1 MLYLILAIVFSCLV
15 SLVMR
20 ISEKYRKNNLSMLAV
35 NYIMC
40 AVLGALY
47 TGPAN
52 LFPAQDGLGLTLG
65 LGAIGGSL
73 FLGSF
78 ILMQWNIHKNGVVL
92 PTTFMKLGV
101 IIPTLMSILVFGEQ
115 PRLVQVLG
123 VVLAIVAILV
133 MQEKGG
139 ESAGSTISLLLL
151 LLVTGFSNSM
161 SKIFERVGEASLS
174 DHFLFYIFLSA
185 FVLNVGVCLLK
196 KQKLALQDL
205 LCGIAISIPN
215 YYSARFMLL
224 SLSEVPAVV
233 AYPSYSVSSIVL
245 VTLVGVFAFRE
256 KLSRRKLAALGLIL
270 AALVLL
276 NLG

>member
-1 MLYLILAIVFSCLV
+1 MFYLILAIVCSSLV

-20 ISEKYRKNNLSMLAV
+20 ASEKHSKNNLSMLAV

-40 AVLGALY
+40 ALLGALY
-47 TGPAN
+47 TGPAK
-52 LFPAQDGLGLTLG
+52 LFPAQDGLGQTLL
-65 LGAIGGSL
+65 LGAIGGVL

-78 ILMQWNIHKNGVVL
+78 MLLQWNIHKNGVVL

-115 PRLVQVLG
+115 PRLVQILG
-123 VVLAIVAILV
+123 VALAIIAIV
-133 MQEKGG
+133 TMQAKGD
-139 ESAGSTISLLLL
+139 STARSTVSLLLL

-161 SKIFERVGEASLS
+161 SKIFERIGQPAFS
-174 DHFLFYIFLSA
+174 DHFLFYIFGVA
-185 FVLNVGVCLLK
+185 FLLCAGLCLLK
-196 KQKLALQDL
+196 KQKLAAADVLF
-205 LCGIAISIPN
+205 GIAISIPN
-215 YYSARFMLL
+215 YFSTRFMLL
-224 SLSEVPAVV
+224 SLSQVPAVV

-256 KLSRRKLAALGLIL
+256 KLSRRKLAALGMIL